1 MSRLLDLF
9 INKYNYTDF
18 HELNLD
24 WLISAVKELL
34 IEVDSLDSWKEQHEN
49 EYLELKQLYDDLMSG
64 NFTPEMEAALY
75 KWTVNHTVEI
85 IGQAIKMVFFGITD
99 DGYFVAYIPDN
110 WSDITFGTSG
120 LDTFPEGVD
129 FGHLTLTY

>member
-1 MSRLLDLF
+1 MGRLLDLF

-24 WLISAVKELL
+24 WLIAAVKQL
-34 IEVDSLDSWKEQHEN
+34 IIEMDNMDEWKAQHEQDY
-49 EYLELKQLYDDLMSG
+49 EQLKTLYDQLISG
-64 NFTPEMEAALY
+64 DFPDAMKEALY
-75 KWTVNHTVEI
+75 KWVAAHTVEI
-85 IGQAIKMVFFGITD
+85 IGRAIKTVFFGIND
-99 DGYFVAYIPDN
+99 DGYFVAYIPDS

-129 FGHLTLTY
+129 FGHLTLIY